1 MSRRVIGITTG
12 GRSEGYITSRHY
24 DAFFSVPA
32 PYVDAVRRAGG
43 VPLLIPPV
51 EDEWAQI
58 IPLLDGVVVTG
69 GTDIDPAE
77 YDGDL
82 RNPHILPV
90 DKERDRSELALVR
103 RLLYRK
109 KDAAAVHLPRHAN
122 AECGRGRVLVRAHPR
137 YSR

>member
-12 GRSEGYITSRHY
+12 GRSEGYITSQHY

-43 VPLLIPPV
+43 IPLLIPPV

-103 RLLYRK
+103 RLLTERK
-109 KDAAAVHLPRHAN
+109 TPLLCICRGMQMLNV
-122 AECGRGRVLVRAHPR
+122 GRGRVIIRAHPR